1 MLVGVITIKLDHS
14 NWPTDYLLVH
24 QDTQDLGTDAGA
36 GNARGQIACRFSLAK
51 AGSRINRAAR
61 VRARII
67 SVSLF
72 LCFGPPNPHCSY
84 SSFEKGPC

>member
-1 MLVGVITIKLDHS
+1 MLIGVITIKLDHS

-51 AGSRINRAAR
+51 AGSRIAPRACVHASS
-61 VRARII
+61 A
-67 SVSLF
+67 SLGSGSLF
-72 LCFGPPNPHCSY
+72 WSPQSTLEPL
-84 SSFEKGPC
+84 